1 MCGSTKVGSRSARIA
16 FHSGSIRLATQET
29 THFGFRE
36 VDKQDKEKLVGE
48 VFHSVADNYDV
59 MNDVMSGTMHRLWK
73 DTFVSTLGPRPA
85 DQGEPLRMLDVAG
98 GTGDIAFRIVQQA
111 AKELRGRDQSLL
123 PEVTV
128 FDINQSMLDVGEA
141 RAQERIGDLA
151 QRLAWVQGN
160 AEHLPFDNESFDSYT
175 IAFGIRNV
183 TNIQV
188 ALEEAHRVLGRG
200 GRFMCLEFSTV
211 QNPLLRTFYDQ
222 YSYHVIPKMGGAI
235 TGDAASYQ
243 YLVESIRQFPPQ
255 EEFKAMIQKAGFKMV
270 THTNLLNGVVAIHS
284 GFKV

>member
-1 MCGSTKVGSRSARIA
+1 MA
-16 FHSGSIRLATQET
+16 FHSASANMTAQQET

-36 VDKQDKEKLVGE
+36 IDKQDKEKLVGE

-59 MNDVMSGTMHRLWK
+59 MNDLMSCSLHRLWK
-73 DTFVSTLGPRPA
+73 DQFVGTLGPLPA
-85 DQGEPLRMLDVAG
+85 DHGEPLRMLDVAG

-111 AKELRGRDQSLL
+111 AKKNNGGDMSLL

-141 RAQERIGDLA
+141 RAQSRVGDLS
-151 QRLAWVQGN
+151 QRLSWVCGN
-160 AEHLPFDNESFDSYT
+160 AEKLPFDDASFDSYT

-183 TNIQV
+183 TNIPV
-188 ALEEAHRVLGRG
+188 ALEEAYRVLGKG
-200 GRFMCLEFSTV
+200 GRFMCLEFSQV

-222 YSYHVIPKMGGAI
+222 YSFNVIPAVGGAV

-243 YLVESIRQFPPQ
+243 YLVESIRKFPPQ
-255 EEFKAMIQKAGFKMV
+255 EEFKSMISKAGFKMV
-270 THTNLLNGVVAIHS
+270 THTNILNGVVAIHS